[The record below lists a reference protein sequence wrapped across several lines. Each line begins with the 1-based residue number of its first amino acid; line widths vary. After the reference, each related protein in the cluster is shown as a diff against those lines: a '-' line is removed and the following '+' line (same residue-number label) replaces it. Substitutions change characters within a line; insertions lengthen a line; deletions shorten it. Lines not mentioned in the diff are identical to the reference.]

1 MPADTKILVENV
13 LAGDRVAFNTLIEL
27 HQRLVLHVVYRMV
40 SNRSDVEDICQDVF
54 IKVYQHL
61 PTFKFGSKL
70 STWIAKIAFNT
81 TLNFLE
87 KKKAV
92 LFDDFSPDAFGLDN
106 ISCDQSGPDENIVDG
121 EAASILQDEINRLP
135 VHYRTIITL
144 YHLHELSYKEIG
156 EIMELP
162 EGTVKSYLFR
172 ARRLLKDKL
181 TLKYQ
186 TEELYQ

>member
-1 MPADTKILVENV
+1 MLADTKILVENV

-61 PTFKFGSKL
+61 PAFKFGSKL

-92 LFDDFSPDAFGLDN
+92 LFDDFSPDDIGLDS
-106 ISCDQSGPDENIVDG
+106 ISCDQSRPDENIVDG
-121 EAASILQDEINRLP
+121 EVASILQDEIDRLP

-144 YHLHELSYKEIG
+144 YHLHEMRYKEIG

-172 ARRLLKDKL
+172 ARRLLKNKL